1 MTSVLLKNATA
12 ILPSEKAENVS
23 LLVENGKIAAI
34 APPHQIRAADR
45 TIDLS
50 AATVFA
56 GFIDI
61 HIHGAVG
68 VDMMTAS
75 AGDLRKMARFLASR
89 GTTAWLP
96 TFVPGTDANYRK
108 SVDAI
113 DELMKAQTGEAQAQA
128 LGVHY
133 EGVFAS
139 EKMCGALR
147 PEFFKTFT
155 NGDEVAKLPKLKA
168 QNAVHLTTFAPEIE
182 GGVRLVKELIERG
195 WIASIGHTRADAE
208 TLDKAF
214 SAGARHMTHFFNAMT
229 GLHHR
234 EVGVVG
240 WGLTNEK
247 VTCDIIADGVHVH
260 PKMLRL
266 AHRIKT
272 SENLLLISDAVAP
285 TGLGDGDY
293 EIWNEKV
300 SVAGGKTRNER
311 GSIAG
316 SVITLLDAVKQM
328 LSLGITEREVSRMA
342 SLNPAKLLGIEQT
355 HGSIE
360 IGKRADLIALDRN
373 GNVRLCL
380 IAGEVAFS
388 AL

>member
-1 MTSVLLKNATA
+1 MSTVLLKNATVV
-12 ILPSEKAENVS
+12 LPGGKSENVFV
-23 LLVENGKIAAI
+23 LLENDKISAVTDREV
-34 APPHQIRAADR
+34 RADK
-45 TIDLS
+45 TINLES
-50 AATVFA
+50 ATVFA

-68 VDMMTAS
+68 VDMMS
-75 AGDLRKMARFLASR
+75 AGTDDLRKMARFLASR

-96 TFVPGTDANYRK
+96 TFVPDADANYQK
-108 SVDAI
+108 SIEAI
-113 DELMKAQTGEAQAQA
+113 DELMKTQTDEPAAQA

-139 EKMCGALR
+139 KKMCGALHS
-147 PEFFKTFT
+147 EYFKKFIV
-155 NGDEVAKLPKLKA
+155 GDEVANLPKLKA
-168 QNAVHLTTFAPEIE
+168 ENAVHLTTFAPEIE
-182 GGVRLVKELIERG
+182 GGVELVTELIARG
-195 WIASIGHTRADAE
+195 WIPSIGHTRADAE

-214 SAGARHMTHFFNAMT
+214 AAGARHMTHFFNAMT

-247 VTCDIIADGVHVH
+247 VTCDIIADGIHVH

-266 AHRIKT
+266 AHQIKT
-272 SENLLLISDAVAP
+272 SENLLLISDAVSP

-300 SVAGGKTRNER
+300 SVAGGKTRNAR

-316 SVITLLDAVKQM
+316 SVITLLEAVKQM
-328 LSLGITEREVSRMA
+328 LSLGIDETEVSRMA

-355 HGSIE
+355 RGSIE
-360 IGKRADLIALDRN
+360 TGKRADLIALDEQ

-380 IAGEVAFS
+380 IAGQVAFS
-388 AL
+388 DL